1 MIKKLILKYFPSEE
15 RFWEVFRF
23 LLVGGGCFV
32 LEYVLLYTLT
42 EYGGPPP
49 PDSTPDRLHGLAHIE
64 LLPLRQ
70 LCLPCRASEP
80 LAGRPLRR
88 DIPYGT
94 WHQSGDHVDFHRPCR
109 YLVHVCQSH
118 RFGHRHDLELLH
130 QTLHSAPLI
139 MIRK

>member
-23 LLVGGGCFV
+23 PRRRRMLRTRIRPSLHTDRVWRPSSAVF
-32 LEYVLLYTLT
+32 
-42 EYGGPPP
+42 
-49 PDSTPDRLHGLAHIE
+49 SADRLHGLAHIE

>member
-42 EYGGPPP
+42 EYGGLPPLYSAP
-49 PDSTPDRLHGLAHIE
+49 IAFTVSLILNYF
-64 LLPLRQ
+64 
-70 LCLPCRASEP
+70 LCVSFVFHE
-80 LAGRPLRR
+80 
-88 DIPYGT
+88 
-94 WHQSGDHVDFHRPCR
+94 SGDHVDFHRPCR

>member
-42 EYGGPPP
+42 EYGGLPPLYSAP
-49 PDSTPDRLHGLAHIE
+49 IAFTVSLILNYF
-64 LLPLRQ
+64 
-70 LCLPCRASEP
+70 LCVSFVFHAE
-80 LAGRPLRR
+80 
-88 DIPYGT
+88 
-94 WHQSGDHVDFHRPCR
+94 HQSRSQVVLFVVTSLMG
-109 YLVHVCQSH
+109 QSH